1 MVNCSNLLNGLPSN
15 MSHSFSV
22 KIVGKAEIPEALDV
36 EKEYVLATRV
46 APESVTKRQN
56 DDGGYDYTYSLKVNS
71 HVDIEAQGKL
81 IRSKDPKSR
90 SKQMRYAI
98 IRQNTDYEA
107 YMAWYIATKL
117 DDDIVEFQ
125 NK

>member
-1 MVNCSNLLNGLPSN
+1 MN
-15 MSHSFSV
+15 SFS
-22 KIVGKAEIPEALDV
+22 IRIIGKAEIPEALDV

-46 APESVTKRQN
+46 ATESVTKRPN
-56 DDGGYDYTYSLKVNS
+56 DDGGYDYTFSLKINA

-98 IRQNTDYEA
+98 IRQNVDYEA
-107 YMAWYIATKL
+107 FMAWYIATKL
-117 DDDIVEFQ
+117 DDDIAEYQ

>member
-1 MVNCSNLLNGLPSN
+1 MIDTNTIRIS
-15 MSHSFSV
+15 
-22 KIVGKAEIPEALDV
+22 GKAEIPKRLDI
-36 EKEYVLATRV
+36 EKEYVMATRV
-46 APESVTKRQN
+46 AIEGIEKRPN
-56 DDGGYDYTYSLKVNS
+56 EDGSFEYIHKVKINS

-98 IRQNTDYEA
+98 IRQNVDYEA